1 MKATLKPG
9 LRHRVTYTVAERTTV
24 PHTYPEFPIIA
35 AMPKVFATGFMI
47 ILMEHACTELLAE
60 HLDAGEGSLGVHVDV
75 SHVAP
80 TPVGMTV
87 TVDAECVQIVDRR
100 VTFKVK
106 AHDGLEL
113 IGEGRHE
120 RFVVDWD
127 KFNERV
133 AAKAKRIEKLEMA
146 GSE

>member
-1 MKATLKPG
+1 MKATFKPG
-9 LRHRVTYTVAERTTV
+9 LRYCVTCSVAERTTA
-24 PHTYPEFPIIA
+24 PHTYPDVPVTA

-47 ILMEHACTELLAE
+47 VLMERACTELHAE
-60 HLDAGEGSLGVHVDV
+60 HLDAGEGSVGVHVDV
-75 SHVAP
+75 SHIAA

-87 TVDAECVQIVDRR
+87 TAEAECVQVVDRR
-100 VTFKVK
+100 VSFKVK
-106 AHDGLEL
+106 AHDGLDL

-133 AAKAKRIEKLEMA
+133 AAKAAKLERVA
-146 GSE
+146 

>member
-1 MKATLKPG
+1 MKPTLKPG
-9 LRHRVTYTVAERTTV
+9 LTHRIVYTVTERTTV
-24 PHTYPEFPIIA
+24 PHTYPDSPIIA
-35 AMPKVFATGFMI
+35 AMPKIFATGFMVM
-47 ILMEHACTELLAE
+47 LMERACTEFLAL
-60 HLDAGEGSLGVHVDV
+60 HLDPGEGSLGVHVDV

-87 TVDAECVQIVDRR
+87 TVDAECVQIIDRR
-100 VTFKVK
+100 VAFKVK
-106 AHDGLEL
+106 AHDGLDL

-133 AAKAKRIEKLEMA
+133 AVKAAKLERVA
-146 GSE
+146 